1 MSYLVFAR
9 KFRPQGFDDVVGQ
22 EPIMTTL
29 KNAIKQERIPQNF
42 LFSGPRGVG
51 KTSTARILAK
61 ALNCAKGPTDN
72 PCNKCISCNE
82 ITQGTSMDVLEID
95 GASNRGIDE
104 IRNLRE
110 TVKFKPVNG
119 RMKIYIID
127 EVHMLTTEAFNALLK
142 TLEEPPPH
150 VKFVFATTENHKVP
164 LTILSRCHRFQFKRI
179 PIKEIE
185 ETLAE
190 ILKKEKIKAE
200 KNAIFLIAQA
210 SDGSL
215 RDAESLLDQMASFS
229 KGEILE
235 QEVLSLL
242 GLASEDV
249 YFGVLTAVKQ
259 KDAKKV
265 FSIVE
270 ELYRSGRDLVQFSKG
285 LLEIMRHLL
294 LFQCTP
300 AAKDFVEMSKEGIA
314 ELEKRKNDF
323 TKGELILCLNMLGSL
338 QGQFRRN
345 LAPPRLL
352 VETFLLKML
361 HLEGLYAVEDLLEAG
376 RPSLPAMPDRSQT
389 APPAY
394 RSAPAPSASAPAYSV
409 PQRPSSA
416 RPPVIPPMTTK
427 IVPKQSAA
435 AGEISE
441 DGPVVSLEIP
451 SIETFWPRVIEYVK
465 TKRMS
470 TGIFLSESE
479 PIEVSG
485 SLITLGLPAEFQFHK
500 EMLEKSANKQLIEE
514 AFETVLAQKMRV
526 QFIVTQGPV
535 SSTVKKMEVNISSE
549 PAAPAAEGDGKKMSE
564 VLSQALNIFQGS
576 KIIRTE

>member
-22 EPIMTTL
+22 EPIMITL

-72 PCNKCISCNE
+72 PCNKCVSCNE

-150 VKFVFATTENHKVP
+150 VKFIFATTENHKVP

-179 PIKEIE
+179 PAKEIE
-185 ETLAE
+185 EKLSE
-190 ILKKEKIKAE
+190 ILKKEKIKAG
-200 KNAIFLIAQA
+200 KNALFLIAQA
-210 SDGSL
+210 ADGSL

-229 KGEILE
+229 KDEIKE
-235 QEVLSLL
+235 EDVLSLL
-242 GLASEDV
+242 GLAAEEV
-249 YFGVLTAVKQ
+249 YFSVLSAVKQ

-265 FSIVE
+265 FKIVE
-270 ELYRSGRDLVQFSKG
+270 DLYDSGRDLVQFSKG
-285 LLEIMRHLL
+285 LLEILRHLL
-294 LFQCTP
+294 LFQCTDS
-300 AAKDFVEMSKEGIA
+300 AKEFIEMSKEGIA

-323 TKGELILCLNMLGSL
+323 TKSELILCLNMLGSL
-338 QGQFRRN
+338 QGQLRRN
-345 LAPPRLL
+345 MAPPRLL
-352 VETFLLKML
+352 VEMFLLKML
-361 HLEGLYAVEDLLEAG
+361 NLEGLYAVEDLLEN
-376 RPSLPAMPDRSQT
+376 R
-389 APPAY
+389 
-394 RSAPAPSASAPAYSV
+394 ASAPAVPQAAAPSYRSPSAAAPVQNYSV
-409 PQRPSSA
+409 PPRPASSA
-416 RPPVIPPMTTK
+416 RPPVIPPMVTK
-427 IVPKQSAA
+427 VAPKQSSAPASEVSEGGAYAA
-435 AGEISE
+435 
-441 DGPVVSLEIP
+441 VEIP
-451 SIETFWPRVIEYVK
+451 PIEAFWPRVIEYVK
-465 TKRMS
+465 AKRMS

-479 PIEVSG
+479 PIEVAG
-485 SLITLGLPAEFQFHK
+485 NLVTLGLPVEFQFHK
-500 EMLEKSANKQLIEE
+500 ETLEKTANKQLVEE

-526 QFIVTQGPV
+526 QFVVTQGPMV
-535 SSTVKKMEVNISSE
+535 MTAKKSE
-549 PAAPAAEGDGKKMSE
+549 TAPSAEIAQPAPAAEGDGKKMSE